1 MALITAKWNDQIAS
15 MDKNDPHDQIETIL
29 VLKWKKIHVAMMIVG
44 FSKHMK
50 NGLAC
55 KSKWGTISRKFKIFK
70 YTLGTSHNEDY

>member
-1 MALITAKWNDQIAS
+1 MALIKAKWDDCIAS
-15 MDKNDPHDQIETIL
+15 MEKNDPDDQFKTTF
-29 VLKWKKIHVAMMIVG
+29 LKWKKIHVAMMIVG
-44 FSKHMK
+44 LSKHMR